1 MIRELPNENLP
12 ILLGLIFS
20 RSQSSVDHF
29 LDPSVDQA
37 GDLGSFSHS
46 KFGLGGDGG
55 EMNHG
60 DFTGL
65 DGVVDLVET
74 RCPSRFDDKQ
84 RREDGRRKREWE
96 ETKGK

>member
-1 MIRELPNENLP
+1 
-12 ILLGLIFS
+12 
-20 RSQSSVDHF
+20 
-29 LDPSVDQA
+29 
-37 GDLGSFSHS
+37 
-46 KFGLGGDGG
+46 
-55 EMNHG
+55 MNHG